1 MTYAL
6 LNVPFLLLAVLALVV
21 ARVRTGRPSW
31 RPLAGTMAVLLV
43 LTAIFDNFMIMAG
56 LVAYD
61 DDQRI
66 GLQIGVA
73 PIEDFAYAVLAVIL
87 LPALWHLIAP
97 WGGRRAQ
104 TGRAPAGAVGTGTG
118 EPDLGAGGTSS
129 SAGSAG
135 GTIGETTR
143 RTETT

>member
-6 LNVPFLLLAVLALVV
+6 LNVPFLLLAVVALVV
-21 ARVRTGRPSW
+21 ARVWTGRPSW
-31 RPLAGTMAVLLV
+31 KPLAGTMAVLLV

-97 WGGRRAQ
+97 WGGRRSP
-104 TGRAPAGAVGTGTG
+104 GSGA
-118 EPDLGAGGTSS
+118 SS

-135 GTIGETTR
+135 GTIGETAR

>member
-6 LNVPFLLLAVLALVV
+6 LNVPFLLLAVVALVV
-21 ARVRTGRPSW
+21 ARVRTGRPAW
-31 RPLAGTMAVLLV
+31 KPLAGTMAVLLV

-61 DDQRI
+61 DAQRI

-97 WGGRRAQ
+97 WGGRRS
-104 TGRAPAGAVGTGTG
+104 RAAA
-118 EPDLGAGGTSS
+118 ASS

>member
-6 LNVPFLLLAVLALVV
+6 LNVPFLLLAVVTLVV
-21 ARVRTGRPSW
+21 ARRRTGRPAW
-31 RPLAGTMAVLLV
+31 KPLAGTMAVLLL

-61 DDQRI
+61 DAQRI

-73 PIEDFAYAVLAVIL
+73 PIEDFAYAVLAVVL

-97 WGGRRAQ
+97 WGGRRA
-104 TGRAPAGAVGTGTG
+104 GA
-118 EPDLGAGGTSS
+118 SS
-129 SAGSAG
+129 SAASG
-135 GTIGETTR
+135 GTIDGTAR

>member
-6 LNVPFLLLAVLALVV
+6 LNVPFLLLAVVALVV

-31 RPLAGTMAVLLV
+31 KPLAGTMAVLLV

-61 DDQRI
+61 DAQRI

-104 TGRAPAGAVGTGTG
+104 RTGA
-118 EPDLGAGGTSS
+118 SS
-129 SAGSAG
+129 SAASAG
-135 GTIGETTR
+135 GTIGETAR

>member
-6 LNVPFLLLAVLALVV
+6 LNVPFLLLAVVALVV
-21 ARVRTGRPSW
+21 ARVRTGRPAW
-31 RPLAGTMAVLLV
+31 KPLAGTMAVLLV

-61 DDQRI
+61 DAQRI

-87 LPALWHLIAP
+87 LPALWHLVAP
-97 WGGRRAQ
+97 WGARRA
-104 TGRAPAGAVGTGTG
+104 GA
-118 EPDLGAGGTSS
+118 SS
-129 SAGSAG
+129 SAGGAGETDAGAGAASSSAAG
-135 GTIGETTR
+135 GTIDGTAR

>member
-6 LNVPFLLLAVLALVV
+6 LNVPFLLLALVALVV
-21 ARVRTGRPSW
+21 ARVRTGGPAW
-31 RPLAGTMAVLLV
+31 QPLAGTMAVLLV

-61 DDQRI
+61 DAQRI
-66 GLQIGVA
+66 GVQIGVA

-97 WGGRRAQ
+97 WGGRRA
-104 TGRAPAGAVGTGTG
+104 GAASSASGAG
-118 EPDLGAGGTSS
+118 EPGAGEPGAGAGGAAS
-129 SAGSAG
+129 SAAG

>member
-6 LNVPFLLLAVLALVV
+6 LNVPFLLLAVVVLVV

-31 RPLAGTMAVLLV
+31 TPLAATMAVLLV
-43 LTAIFDNFMIMAG
+43 LTAIFDNFMIVAG

-61 DDQRI
+61 DAQRI

-73 PIEDFAYAVLAVIL
+73 PIEDFAYAVLAVVL

-97 WGGRRAQ
+97 WGARRGWASSSSADS
-104 TGRAPAGAVGTGTG
+104 RAGDADA
-118 EPDLGAGGTSS
+118 GAGGAPS
-129 SAGSAG
+129 SAASG
-135 GTIGETTR
+135 GTIDGTAR

>member
-6 LNVPFLLLAVLALVV
+6 LNVPFLLLAVAVLVV
-21 ARVRTGRPSW
+21 ARVRTGRPAW
-31 RPLAGTMAVLLV
+31 KPLAGTMAVLLV
-43 LTAIFDNFMIMAG
+43 LTAVFDNFMIMAG

-61 DDQRI
+61 DAQRI

-87 LPALWHLIAP
+87 LPALWHLVAP
-97 WGGRRAQ
+97 WGGRRERTA
-104 TGRAPAGAVGTGTG
+104 AASDGAGTGVG
-118 EPDLGAGGTSS
+118 EPDARPGGASS
-129 SAGSAG
+129 SAAG
-135 GTIGETTR
+135 GTIGETAR